1 MHKYYVYNNVY
12 SNFKKPY
19 SIREFLCI
27 IVCSMFFRCNNSCLH
42 EEEEE
47 EDENKTRSRHQ
58 PDATSTANDDLNGII
73 SKPSDFVETISRA
86 KIRSVQQTVVIILAY
101 IISSAPFIFCQL
113 WAVWG
118 QPSAEISKSS
128 H

>member
-1 MHKYYVYNNVY
+1 
-12 SNFKKPY
+12 
-19 SIREFLCI
+19 
-27 IVCSMFFRCNNSCLH
+27 MFFRCNNSCLH
-42 EEEEE
+42 GEELQEVEET
-47 EDENKTRSRHQ
+47 NKTRSKHQQQ
-58 PDATSTANDDLNGII
+58 PDCGTINPPNDDLNGII

-118 QPSAEISKSS
+118 QPSAEISKSF

>member
-1 MHKYYVYNNVY
+1 MT
-12 SNFKKPY
+12 
-19 SIREFLCI
+19 
-27 IVCSMFFRCNNSCLH
+27 VCSMFFRCNNSCLH
-42 EEEEE
+42 EEEEDE
-47 EDENKTRSRHQ
+47 KDENKTRSRHQ

-101 IISSAPFIFCQL
+101 IFSSAPFIFCQL

-128 H
+128 PLKY